1 MGNNSSRQIK
11 EEKLKKE
18 AMEKLNM
25 RISSY
30 NYQLH
35 GNHFEYIKWCRAQYQ
50 LDCIE
55 KYSHKG
61 SNYKLKLQNNLKP

>member
-35 GNHFEYIKWCRAQYQ
+35 GNHFDYIKWCRAQYQ

-55 KYSHKG
+55 KYSNKG
-61 SNYKLKLQNNLKP
+61 SNYKLQNNLKP